1 MWGGEGVTFCANIST
16 KWIATSIRFL
26 REKEKLRE
34 TGSFGAQPPEEKDR
48 QTGLL
53 LLLLLLLRSIS
64 ALNNQKQSDYFLKK
78 KKKLN
83 ELEWTGKH

>member
-48 QTGLL
+48 QTD
-53 LLLLLLLRSIS
+53 RSAAAATTAAV
-64 ALNNQKQSDYFLKK
+64 ALDFCIEQPKAK
-78 KKKLN
+78 
-83 ELEWTGKH
+83 